1 VDVAAL
7 FLAGP
12 AGLAVTK
19 GYNFASNFQTSE
31 GRSEIRTLVSGWKV
45 ERGVAQAQ
53 DVAMATKQNRVALKG
68 GLDFV
73 NERFGNV
80 TLVDNRAA
88 SLRSKPFMAHSK
100 SRAQSSHSAGQWSSC
115 SSRLKA
121 TCLAVRAKCSMPV
134 RSCRRRKGLA
144 TEFSRVYRVW
154 SSRRGRR

>member
-1 VDVAAL
+1 MDVAAL

-31 GRSEIRTLVSGWKV
+31 GRSVIRTLVSGWKV

-80 TLVDNRAA
+80 TLVDNRGCITEKQAIHGA
-88 SLRSKPFMAHSK
+88 FKKPGAIKSLSGPVVKLLMQVESNFSGGACEVFY
-100 SRAQSSHSAGQWSSC
+100 AGSIVSP
-115 SSRLKA
+115 
-121 TCLAVRAKCSMPV
+121 T
-134 RSCRRRKGLA
+134 
-144 TEFSRVYRVW
+144 
-154 SSRRGRR
+154 